1 MAAISRQCL
10 LHRHKCAMRALIWYP
25 QRCRYVL
32 KSRFV
37 NFTERSSSE
46 QTSDDEMVSRG
57 KAGRKRRKFEN

>member
-25 QRCRYVL
+25 HNVHRVQMPAV
-32 KSRFV
+32 
-37 NFTERSSSE
+37 SSE

-57 KAGRKRRKFEN
+57 KAGRKRRKIENEISTV